1 MKRILV
7 MMMLA
12 VALCGSAMAQTSLGQ
27 RVWFKKDSVNVQLSQ
42 EAMVGMVAEYINN
55 HADKIY
61 IVAGFT
67 STDTPEVQRD
77 ELCEARAKAVVKML
91 VEKYNVNP
99 EILVP
104 IGVGVS
110 TRSDENEFNEYVTFF
125 TK

>member
-1 MKRILV
+1 MKRILL
-7 MMMLA
+7 MMLLS

-27 RVWFKKDSVNVQLSQ
+27 RVWFKKDSVNVLLSQ
-42 EAMVGMVAEYINN
+42 EAMVGMVAEYIKN
-55 HADKIY
+55 HSDKIY

-67 STDTPEVQRD
+67 SVDTPEAQRD